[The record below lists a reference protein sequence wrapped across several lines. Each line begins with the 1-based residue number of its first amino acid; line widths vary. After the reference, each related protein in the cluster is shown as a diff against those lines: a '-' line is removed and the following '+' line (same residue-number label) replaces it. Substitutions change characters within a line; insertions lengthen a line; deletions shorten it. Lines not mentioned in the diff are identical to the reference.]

1 MKIARVLILDDESTL
16 RTALFRLLDR
26 KGYNVVTA
34 QSIEEAK
41 NFCKQDKPFDLAILD
56 MNLPDG
62 DGLEFMDFLKNE
74 NSLAA
79 VLSKTAAKNK

>member
-74 NSLAA
+74 NHNDEQIRLC
-79 VLSKTAAKNK
+79 